1 MQDGFKEGITST
13 RRLTVDQPR
22 TIDVMGEDLRVYAT
36 PELVRDIEQTCKGL
50 ILDYADVNEDSVGT
64 NVNIDHV
71 APTLLGMS
79 VDITVTIKEID
90 RRRVVFEISA
100 DDDIEQMGKGTH
112 TRFIID
118 TSKSAERLQAK
129 MAKIKSG

>member
-1 MQDGFKEGITST
+1 MTAYSKL
-13 RRLTVDQPR
+13 RL
-22 TIDVMGEDLRVYAT
+22 G
-36 PELVRDIEQTCKGL
+36 
-50 ILDYADVNEDSVGT
+50 
-64 NVNIDHV
+64 VNIDHV

>member
-13 RRLTVDQPR
+13 RRLTVDRPR